1 MPRTKVA
8 ITLPEDV
15 WIAHLSQTYPDTEF
29 RVLGVMRTDEGGT
42 GLLEVNTSDPEVVV
56 GAMDGLSGVEG
67 VHPLAASGNRVHVQF
82 RTPEPL
88 LLLSAESAGVP
99 IQPPIA
105 ITDGVATVWT
115 AGSGDQLSTFA
126 DRLEAQGLTLEIEAV
141 TTDVD
146 SGRLLTD
153 RQREVLLAAVAQGY
167 YETPRAC
174 SLTDLAAD
182 LDLAKSTVS
191 ETLHRAEGRVITA
204 FVDAMPSDRPG
215 DAWPTS

>member
-1 MPRTKVA
+1 MPRAKVA

-15 WIAHLSQTYPDTEF
+15 WIARLSQTYPDAEF
-29 RVLGVMRTDEGGT
+29 RVLGVLRTDEGGT
-42 GLLEVNTSDPEVVV
+42 GLLEVSASAPEAVVE
-56 GAMDGLSGVEG
+56 AMDGLAGIEAVE
-67 VHPLAASGNRVHVQF
+67 PLAASGDRVHVQF
-82 RTPEPL
+82 RTREPL

-105 ITDGVATVWT
+105 IADGVATVWT

-153 RQREVLLAAVAQGY
+153 RQREVLLAAVERGY

-174 SLTDLAAD
+174 SLTALAAD
-182 LDLAKSTVS
+182 LDLAPSTVS

-204 FVDAMPSDRPG
+204 FVDAMPTDRPR
-215 DAWPTS
+215 DAWPPS